1 MRNTIAIAVAASSL
15 LAQAPMALAAP
26 LSTNARPATVVG
38 VAANRA
44 ALGLAEPSTSS
55 DTAPCT
61 PKNDGSGGCQGN
73 EAGGKPNGGLPTT
86 ALIAVVLGGGA
97 VAALAMGGHHHH
109 GHPGS
114 P

>member
-1 MRNTIAIAVAASSL
+1 MRNTIAFAVAASSL

-26 LSTNARPATVVG
+26 LTTGAHPAAVVG
-38 VAANRA
+38 VAVNRA
-44 ALGLAEPSTSS
+44 ALGLAEPAASA
-55 DTAPCT
+55 DTACT

-109 GHPGS
+109 HGHPGS